1 MCNMKKINTIYKISL
16 AVFLVGSLAS
26 CKKYLEEAY
35 IDPNRP
41 TSPNVQTAW
50 GPIANNWT
58 RGVFFDSRYIGPYVQ
73 NFVNS
78 GVNSVWDRM
87 GWDQN
92 ITNGTAGGEVWRQH
106 YWAIGSTL
114 RYIIEEGKKTENW
127 DYVGAA
133 YAMFAYSW
141 QTAADQY
148 GELIVSQAF
157 DNTRL
162 TFNFESQSLAYSL
175 VFQYCDSAAKYLQ
188 MTGIKVTPTSL
199 LPGDAWMYN
208 GSQSRWLKFAYGVKA
223 RNFHR
228 FSKKSSGYAAD
239 SVIRYVDLAFSNATD
254 DAMFKFAGGIS
265 DQSNFYGQLRANLAT
280 FRQSQFIVGLLNG
293 DVGTPFSGV
302 ADPRRGTLIWPSQD
316 GVYRGVSPVTGE
328 NTSVAATAR
337 VPNPYG
343 VIAGA
348 IPTQDTGRFIYRNTA
363 PMPILTYAE
372 LQFLKAE
379 AAFIK
384 GDGALALEAY
394 KNGINGHFDMIE
406 QNFPA
411 TTADGSAK
419 RHTPAMRI
427 AYITNPLVVPAS
439 SASLTLPMIMNQKYI
454 ALYFHGFGET
464 WVDMR
469 RHNYSTSVYP
479 SLVVPSGA
487 NLFPDNNNK
496 LVNRLR
502 PRMQV
507 EFQWN
512 AESLRTIGGLEI
524 DYHTKPVWFQI
535 P

>member
-1 MCNMKKINTIYKISL
+1 MKKINLIYKISFAIIL
-16 AVFLVGSLAS
+16 IGTLAS
-26 CKKYLEEAY
+26 CQKYLDEAY
-35 IDPNRP
+35 LDPNRP
-41 TSPNVQTAW
+41 TTPNVQTTW

-58 RGVFFDSRYIGPYVQ
+58 RGVFFDSRFIGPYIQ

-78 GVNSVWDRM
+78 GVNNVWDRM
-87 GWDQN
+87 GWDLN

-106 YWAIGSTL
+106 YWVVGSTL
-114 RYIIEEGKKTENW
+114 RYIIEEGKKSENW

-133 YAMFAYSW
+133 YAMFAYGW

-148 GELIVSQAF
+148 GELIVSQAY

-162 TFNFESQSLAYSL
+162 TFDFEPQTLAYNL

-188 MTGIKVTPTSL
+188 MTGTKVTATSM
-199 LPGDAWMYN
+199 LPGDVWMYN
-208 GSQSRWLKFAYGVKA
+208 SNQSRWLKFAYGVKA

-228 FSKKSSGYAAD
+228 FSRKSSGYSAD
-239 SVIRYVDLAFSNATD
+239 SVIKYVDLAFSNASD

-265 DQSNFYGQLRANLAT
+265 DQCNFYGQLRGNMPN
-280 FRQSQFIVGLLNG
+280 FRQSSFIVGLMNG
-293 DVGTPFSGV
+293 ATGTPFAGV
-302 ADPRRGTLIWPSQD
+302 QDPRIGTLLWPSQD
-316 GVYRGVSPVTGE
+316 GVYRGINPVAGENASVPVT
-328 NTSVAATAR
+328 TR

-343 VIAGA
+343 VIGA
-348 IPTQDTGRFIYRNTA
+348 TIPAQDTGRFIYRNTA
-363 PMPILTYAE
+363 PMPVLTYTE

-379 AAFIK
+379 AAFLK
-384 GDGALALEAY
+384 GDQATALQAY
-394 KNGINGHFDMIE
+394 RNGINGHFDMIE

-411 TTADGSAK
+411 TTADGLAK
-419 RHTPAMRI
+419 RHTPAMRT
-427 AYITNPLVVPAS
+427 AYLANPLIVPTAP
-439 SASLTLPMIMNQKYI
+439 AGLTLAMIMNQKYI
-454 ALYFHGFGET
+454 ALYFHGFIET

-469 RHNYSTSVYP
+469 RYNYSTATYP
-479 SLVVPSGA
+479 SLVVPSGS

-496 LVNRLR
+496 LVNRMR

-512 AESLRTIGGLEI
+512 AESLRSIGGLEI